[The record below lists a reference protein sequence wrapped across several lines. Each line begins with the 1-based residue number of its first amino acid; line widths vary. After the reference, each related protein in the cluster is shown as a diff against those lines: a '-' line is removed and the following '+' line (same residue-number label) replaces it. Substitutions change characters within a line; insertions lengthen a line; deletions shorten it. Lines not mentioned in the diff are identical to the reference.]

1 MAKDAYNRICFQK
14 AFKPYEIQV
23 TVLQE
28 PATATSQPVTSKV
41 AHSKDELLSWWLAA
55 AIVGADI
62 GTSVFYSTGIVREIV
77 GYAAPLMILVVCVL
91 MWLFKLTY
99 EEGCAASPFNGGA
112 YMMVLQTVGRRMA
125 MVVGALT
132 ILSYLATAAVS
143 AISGAHYLD
152 SFDNIN
158 NWPVQNLV
166 AIAIIPV
173 IFFGLLNIVGIKEP
187 AKIVL
192 AVAVFHFA
200 LLICMDAAGLW
211 IAVTTGADFGR
222 IFQGASTIPPQNLI
236 HGFAAAFLG
245 ITGFEAAAQIV
256 EQLKT
261 PTWLT
266 LRKVYMVVV
275 ALVGLTAPLTSYLC
289 IILLTPDE
297 MKVYANNL
305 LSGLAFKEFG
315 QTGLIVLVLDACLI
329 LFAAVNTA
337 YAGCIGLCTTMAKQG
352 NLPGFF
358 LRRWADDAPWPFS
371 KYQARMPFFQ
381 GYPNCALT
389 FMMVTIVMICLLKG
403 EVNALAEVYG
413 MAFLA
418 VMMSFCLGVIL
429 LRARMPLKVARSPY
443 RTRWIWNIGD
453 LSMPVPAV
461 LGLIALA
468 FAEVGLFIYAD
479 EARIL
484 GLSIFLLVLMV
495 TAFYRLGVLEGR
507 LQHLPDLRLGLGKF
521 QNSDDLPEDL
531 PTYVLCTAGAKARNL
546 TVLLLDLLEH
556 EEPGEK
562 EVVIFHAEEEA
573 ARRGVV
579 FELLQRVVSQ
589 QVAPKFKDRDLILT
603 VKVLPETLID
613 GMIQLKRYRKFKKI
627 FLGTGQDP
635 TQAREFA
642 RDLETNTGVHA
653 CVINAT
659 PQT

>member
-1 MAKDAYNRICFQK
+1 
-14 AFKPYEIQV
+14 V
-23 TVLQE
+23 TR
-28 PATATSQPVTSKV
+28 
-41 AHSKDELLSWWLAA
+41 HKDELLSWWLAA

-62 GTSVFYSTGIVREIV
+62 GTSVFYSPGIVGGIV
-77 GYAAPLMILVVCVL
+77 GNAAPLMILVVCLL
-91 MWLFKLTY
+91 MWLFKFTY

-152 SFDNIN
+152 SFDALNK
-158 NWPVQNLV
+158 WPIENLV
-166 AIAIIPV
+166 AVSLIPV
-173 IFFGLLNIVGIKEP
+173 VFFGFLNIVGIKEP

-192 AVAVFHFA
+192 AVAAFHFT
-200 LLICMDAAGLW
+200 LLLVLDAYGLA
-211 IAVTTGADFGR
+211 IAISTGANFGK
-222 IFQGASTIPPQNLI
+222 IFDGIFTISPQNLI

-256 EQLKT
+256 EQLKP

-266 LRKVYMVVV
+266 LRKVYLVVV
-275 ALVGLTAPLTSYLC
+275 SLVAITAPLTAYLC
-289 IILLTPDE
+289 VILLTPAE
-297 MKVYANNL
+297 MQMYSDNV
-305 LSGLAFKEFG
+305 LSGLALKEFG
-315 QTGLIVLVLDACLI
+315 HTGLVVLILDACLV

-358 LRRWADDAPWPFS
+358 LRRWADDAPWPF
-371 KYQARMPFFQ
+371 KTYRERMPFFQ

-389 FMMVTIVMICLLKG
+389 FMFVTIVMICLLKG
-403 EVNALAEVYG
+403 EVKALAEVYG

-418 VMMSFCLGVIL
+418 VMMSFCFGVIL

-443 RTRWIWNIGD
+443 RTRWIWHIGE

-461 LGLIALA
+461 LGLIALTI
-468 FAEVGLFIYAD
+468 AEVGLFIYAD
-479 EARIL
+479 DARIL

-521 QNSDDLPEDL
+521 QQFDVLPEDL

-573 ARRGVV
+573 ARRGIV

-613 GMIQLKRYRKFKKI
+613 GMIQLKRYRKFRKI

-642 RDLETNTGVHA
+642 RELETNTGVHA
-653 CVINAT
+653 CVINST

>member
-1 MAKDAYNRICFQK
+1 MQEPSIAPSTQPAATQ
-14 AFKPYEIQV
+14 QV
-23 TVLQE
+23 T
-28 PATATSQPVTSKV
+28 
-41 AHSKDELLSWWLAA
+41 HHKDELLSWWLAA

-62 GTSVFYSTGIVREIV
+62 GTSVFYSTGVIRPLV
-77 GYAAPLMILVVCVL
+77 GYAAPLMILVVCIL
-91 MWLFKLTY
+91 MWLFKVTY

-125 MVVGALT
+125 MVVGALS

-143 AISGAHYLD
+143 AISGAYYLD
-152 SFDNIN
+152 SFDNIV
-158 NWPVQNLV
+158 NWPVQNVV
-166 AIAIIPV
+166 AVASIPV
-173 IFFGLLNIVGIKEP
+173 VFFGLLNIVGIKEP

-192 AVAVFHFA
+192 GIAVFHFG
-200 LLICMDAAGLW
+200 LLLVMDFYGLFM
-211 IAVTTGADFGR
+211 AFSSGANFARVFEGLPA
-222 IFQGASTIPPQNLI
+222 ISTQDMYR
-236 HGFAAAFLG
+236 GFAAAFLG

-266 LRKVYMVVV
+266 LRKVYLVVV
-275 ALVGLTAPLTSYLC
+275 SLVGITAPLTSYLC
-289 IILLTPDE
+289 IILLSPEQMNT
-297 MKVYANNL
+297 YSNSL
-305 LSGLAFKEFG
+305 LSGLAFIEFG
-315 QTGLIVLVLDACLI
+315 QNGLIILVLDACLI

-358 LRRWADDAPWPFS
+358 LRRWADNAPWPIN
-371 KYQARMPFFQ
+371 KTRERLPFFQ
-381 GYPNCALT
+381 GYPNCALS
-389 FMMVTIVMICLLKG
+389 FMLVTIVMICLLPG
-403 EVNALAEVYG
+403 EVNVLGEVYG
-413 MAFLA
+413 MAFLG
-418 VMMSFCLGVIL
+418 VMMSFCFGVIL

-443 RTRWIWNIGD
+443 RTRWIWHLGD
-453 LSMPVPAV
+453 WSMPVPAV
-461 LGLIALA
+461 LGLIALS
-468 FAEVGLFIYAD
+468 FAEVTLFIYSST
-479 EARIL
+479 ARML
-484 GLSIFLLVLMV
+484 GLSIFLIVLMV

-521 QNSDDLPEDL
+521 QNVDDLPINL

-613 GMIQLKRYRKFKKI
+613 GMIQLKRYRNFKKI

-642 RDLETNTGVHA
+642 REIETNTGVHA

>member
-1 MAKDAYNRICFQK
+1 
-14 AFKPYEIQV
+14 
-23 TVLQE
+23 LQE
-28 PATATSQPVTSKV
+28 PSTASTTQPASQQVTR
-41 AHSKDELLSWWLAA
+41 HKDELLSWWLAA

-62 GTSVFYSTGIVREIV
+62 GTSVFYSPGIVGGIV
-77 GYAAPLMILVVCVL
+77 GNAAPLMILVVCLL
-91 MWLFKLTY
+91 MWLFKFTY

-152 SFDNIN
+152 SFDALNK
-158 NWPVQNLV
+158 WPIENLV
-166 AIAIIPV
+166 AVSLIPV
-173 IFFGLLNIVGIKEP
+173 VFFGFLNIVGIKEP

-192 AVAVFHFA
+192 AVAAFHFT
-200 LLICMDAAGLW
+200 LLLVLDAYGLA
-211 IAVTTGADFGR
+211 IAISTGANFGK
-222 IFQGASTIPPQNLI
+222 IFDGIFTISPQNLI

-256 EQLKT
+256 EQLKP

-266 LRKVYMVVV
+266 LRKVYLVVV
-275 ALVGLTAPLTSYLC
+275 SLVAITAPLTAYLC
-289 IILLTPDE
+289 VILLTPAE
-297 MKVYANNL
+297 MQMYSDNV
-305 LSGLAFKEFG
+305 LSGLALKEFG
-315 QTGLIVLVLDACLI
+315 HTGLVVLILDACLV

-358 LRRWADDAPWPFS
+358 LRRWADDAPWPF
-371 KYQARMPFFQ
+371 KTYRERMPFFQ

-389 FMMVTIVMICLLKG
+389 FMFVTIVMICLLKG
-403 EVNALAEVYG
+403 EVKALAEVYG

-418 VMMSFCLGVIL
+418 VMMSFCFGVIL

-443 RTRWIWNIGD
+443 RTRWIWHIGE

-461 LGLIALA
+461 LGLIALTI
-468 FAEVGLFIYAD
+468 AEVGLFIYAD
-479 EARIL
+479 DARIL

-521 QNSDDLPEDL
+521 QQFDVLPEDL

-573 ARRGVV
+573 ARRGIV

-613 GMIQLKRYRKFKKI
+613 GMIQLKRYRKFRKI

-642 RDLETNTGVHA
+642 RELETNTGVHA
-653 CVINAT
+653 CVINST

>member
-1 MAKDAYNRICFQK
+1 MQEPSIASTTQPATQ
-14 AFKPYEIQV
+14 QV
-23 TVLQE
+23 TR
-28 PATATSQPVTSKV
+28 
-41 AHSKDELLSWWLAA
+41 HKDELLSWWLAA

-62 GTSVFYSTGIVREIV
+62 GTSVFYSTGIVGGIV
-77 GYAAPLMILVVCVL
+77 GYAAPLMILVVCLL
-91 MWLFKLTY
+91 MWLFKFTY

-143 AISGAHYLD
+143 AVSGAHYLD
-152 SFDNIN
+152 SFDAVNK
-158 NWPVQNLV
+158 WPIENLV
-166 AIAIIPV
+166 LVSMIPV
-173 IFFGLLNIVGIKEP
+173 IFFGVLNIVGIKEP

-192 AVAVFHFA
+192 AVAAFHFS
-200 LLICMDAAGLW
+200 LLLVLDVYGLI
-211 IAVTTGADFGR
+211 IAFTTGADFGKV
-222 IFQGASTIPPQNLI
+222 FQGINTITPQNFI

-266 LRKVYMVVV
+266 LRKVYLVVV
-275 ALVGLTAPLTSYLC
+275 SLVGITAPLTAYLC
-289 IILLTPDE
+289 IILLTPDD
-297 MKVYANNL
+297 MKMYADNV
-305 LSGLAFKEFG
+305 LSGLALKEFG
-315 QTGLIVLVLDACLI
+315 HMGLIVLIIDACLM

-371 KYQARMPFFQ
+371 KYKERMPFFQ

-389 FMMVTIVMICLLKG
+389 FMFVTIVMICLLKG
-403 EVNALAEVYG
+403 EVKAMAEVYG

-443 RTRWIWNIGD
+443 RTRWIWHLGD
-453 LSMPVPAV
+453 LSMPVPAA
-461 LGLIALA
+461 LGLIALTV
-468 FAEVGLFIYAD
+468 AEVGLFIYAED
-479 EARIL
+479 ARIL

-507 LQHLPDLRLGLGKF
+507 LHHLPDLRLGLGKF
-521 QNSDDLPEDL
+521 QQADELPENL

-573 ARRGVV
+573 ARRGIV

-613 GMIQLKRYRKFKKI
+613 GMIQLKKYRKFRKI

-642 RDLETNTGVHA
+642 RELETNTGVHA
-653 CVINAT
+653 CVINSV

>member
-1 MAKDAYNRICFQK
+1 MTR
-14 AFKPYEIQV
+14 
-23 TVLQE
+23 
-28 PATATSQPVTSKV
+28 
-41 AHSKDELLSWWLAA
+41 HKDELLSWWLAA

-62 GTSVFYSTGIVREIV
+62 GTSVFYSPGIVGGIV
-77 GYAAPLMILVVCVL
+77 GNAAPLMILVVCLL
-91 MWLFKLTY
+91 MWLFKFTY

-152 SFDNIN
+152 SFDALNK
-158 NWPVQNLV
+158 WPIENLV
-166 AIAIIPV
+166 AVSLIPV
-173 IFFGLLNIVGIKEP
+173 VFFGFLNIVGIKEP

-192 AVAVFHFA
+192 AVAAFHFT
-200 LLICMDAAGLW
+200 LLLVLDAYGLA
-211 IAVTTGADFGR
+211 IAISTGANFGK
-222 IFQGASTIPPQNLI
+222 IFDGIFTISPQNLI

-256 EQLKT
+256 EQLKP

-266 LRKVYMVVV
+266 LRKVYLVVV
-275 ALVGLTAPLTSYLC
+275 SLVAITAPLTAYLC
-289 IILLTPDE
+289 VILLTPAE
-297 MKVYANNL
+297 MQMYSDNV
-305 LSGLAFKEFG
+305 LSGLALKEFG
-315 QTGLIVLVLDACLI
+315 HTGLVVLILDACLV

-358 LRRWADDAPWPFS
+358 LRRWADDAPWPF
-371 KYQARMPFFQ
+371 KTYRERMPFFQ

-389 FMMVTIVMICLLKG
+389 FMFVTIVMICLLKG
-403 EVNALAEVYG
+403 EVKALAEVYG

-418 VMMSFCLGVIL
+418 VMMSFCFGVIL

-443 RTRWIWNIGD
+443 RTRWIWHIGE

-461 LGLIALA
+461 LGLIALTI
-468 FAEVGLFIYAD
+468 AEVGLFIYAD
-479 EARIL
+479 DARIL

-521 QNSDDLPEDL
+521 QQFDVLPEDL

-573 ARRGVV
+573 ARRGIV

-613 GMIQLKRYRKFKKI
+613 GMIQLKRYRKFRKI

-642 RDLETNTGVHA
+642 RELETNTGVHA
-653 CVINAT
+653 CVINST

>member
-1 MAKDAYNRICFQK
+1 
-14 AFKPYEIQV
+14 
-23 TVLQE
+23 LQE
-28 PATATSQPVTSKV
+28 PTTSTSATTATQQVSHQ
-41 AHSKDELLSWWLAA
+41 KDELLSWWLAA

-62 GTSVFYSTGIVREIV
+62 GTSVFYSTGIVGHIV
-77 GYAAPLMILVVCVL
+77 GYAAPLMILLVCLL
-91 MWLFKLTY
+91 MWLFKFTY

-152 SFDNIN
+152 SFDAVNK
-158 NWPVQNLV
+158 WPIEHLV
-166 AIAIIPV
+166 AVSTIPV
-173 IFFGLLNIVGIKEP
+173 LFFGFLNIIGIKEP

-192 AVAVFHFA
+192 AVATFHFS
-200 LLICMDAAGLW
+200 LLLVLDFYGLA
-211 IAVTTGADFGR
+211 IAFSTNADFGR
-222 IFQGASTIPPQNLI
+222 IFQGITVLSPQNI
-236 HGFAAAFLG
+236 VHGFAAAFLG

-256 EQLKT
+256 EQLKP

-266 LRKVYMVVV
+266 LRKVYLVVV
-275 ALVGLTAPLTSYLC
+275 ALVGITAPLTSYLC
-289 IILLTPDE
+289 IILLTPQE
-297 MKVYANNL
+297 LKMYSENL
-305 LSGLAFKEFG
+305 LSALAIKEFG
-315 QTGLIVLVLDACLI
+315 HTGLVVLILDACLM

-358 LRRWADDAPWPFS
+358 LRRWADDAPWPLS
-371 KYQARMPFFQ
+371 KYKSRMPFLQ

-389 FMMVTIVMICLLKG
+389 FMFVTIGMILLLKG
-403 EVNALAEVYG
+403 EVKALAEVYG

-443 RTRWIWNIGD
+443 RTRWIMQVGD
-453 LSMPVPAV
+453 LSMPLPAI
-461 LGLIALA
+461 LGLIALTI
-468 FAEVGLFIYAD
+468 AEVVLFIYAED
-479 EARIL
+479 ARIL
-484 GLSIFLLVLMV
+484 GISIFLLVLMV

-521 QNSDDLPEDL
+521 QNTDELPENL

-562 EVVIFHAEEEA
+562 EVVIFHAEQEA
-573 ARRGVV
+573 ARRGIV

-642 RDLETNTGVHA
+642 RELETNTGVHA
-653 CVINAT
+653 CVINSV

>member
-1 MAKDAYNRICFQK
+1 M
-14 AFKPYEIQV
+14 
-23 TVLQE
+23 QE
-28 PATATSQPVTSKV
+28 PSLAPIAPSINCPKADIQR
-41 AHSKDELLSWWLAA
+41 KDELLSWWLAA

-62 GTSVFYSTGIVREIV
+62 GTSVFYSTGIVKEIV
-77 GYAAPLMILVVCVL
+77 GYAAPLMILVVCLL
-91 MWLFKLTY
+91 MWLFKMTY

-125 MVVGALT
+125 MVVGSLT

-143 AISGAHYLD
+143 AVSGANYLD
-152 SFDNIN
+152 SFDNLN
-158 NWPVQNLV
+158 NLPMHDIVMI
-166 AIAIIPV
+166 AIAPV
-173 IFFGLLNIVGIKEP
+173 VFFGFLNIVGIKEP

-200 LLICMDAAGLW
+200 LLLVMDAVGLTM
-211 IAVTTGADFGR
+211 AFSSGADFGR
-222 IFQGASTIPPQNLI
+222 VFQGTANIAPQNLM

-256 EQLKT
+256 EQLRT

-266 LRKVYMVVV
+266 LRKVYLAVV

-289 IILLTPDE
+289 IILLTPAQMD
-297 MKVYANNL
+297 VYSKNL
-305 LSGLAFKEFG
+305 LSGLAFTEFG
-315 QTGLIVLVLDACLI
+315 RTGQIVLVFDACLI
-329 LFAAVNTA
+329 LFAAVNTS

-358 LRRWADDAPWPFS
+358 LRRWADDAPWPIS
-371 KYQARMPFFQ
+371 KYRERLPYFQ

-389 FMMVTIVMICLLKG
+389 FMVVTILMIGLLKG
-403 EVNALAEVYG
+403 EIDALAGVYG
-413 MAFLA
+413 IAFLG
-418 VMMSFCLGVIL
+418 VMMSYCLGVIL

-443 RTRWIWNIGD
+443 RTRWIWNVGQ

-461 LGLIALA
+461 IGLIALT
-468 FAEVGLFIYAD
+468 FAEVVLFIYTE
-479 EARIL
+479 EARVL
-484 GLSIFLLVLMV
+484 GLSIFLMVLIV

-521 QNSDDLPEDL
+521 QDMDVLPDDLPA
-531 PTYVLCTAGAKARNL
+531 YVLCTAGAKARNL

-556 EEPGEK
+556 ENPGAK
-562 EVVIFHAEEEA
+562 EVIIFHAEEEA
-573 ARRGVV
+573 ARRGIV

-589 QVAPKFKDRDLILT
+589 QVAPKFKDSDLILT

-613 GMIQLKRYRKFKKI
+613 GMIQLKRYKKFRKI

-642 RDLETNTGVHA
+642 REIETNTGVHA
-653 CVINAT
+653 CVINSV

>member
-1 MAKDAYNRICFQK
+1 MQEPIIASSTQPAATQ
-14 AFKPYEIQV
+14 QV
-23 TVLQE
+23 TR
-28 PATATSQPVTSKV
+28 
-41 AHSKDELLSWWLAA
+41 HKDELLSWWLAA

-62 GTSVFYSTGIVREIV
+62 GTSVFYSTGIVRDIV
-77 GYAAPLMILVVCVL
+77 GFAAPLMILVICLL
-91 MWLFKLTY
+91 MWLFKVTY

-143 AISGAHYLD
+143 AISGAYYLD

-158 NWPVQNLV
+158 NWPVINIV
-166 AIAIIPV
+166 AVASIPV
-173 IFFGLLNIVGIKEP
+173 VFFGLLNIVGIKEP

-192 AVAVFHFA
+192 AVAVFHFS
-200 LLICMDAAGLW
+200 LLLVLDVYGLSL
-211 IAVTTGADFGR
+211 AVMTGANFGR
-222 IFQGASTIPPQNLI
+222 VFEGIGTLAPQNLV

-266 LRKVYMVVV
+266 LRKVYLVVV
-275 ALVGLTAPLTSYLC
+275 SLVGITAPLTSYLC
-289 IILLTPDE
+289 IILLTPE
-297 MKVYANNL
+297 QMNTYSKNL
-305 LSGLAFKEFG
+305 LSGLAYTEFG
-315 QTGLIVLVLDACLI
+315 NIGLMILVLDACLI

-358 LRRWADDAPWPFS
+358 LRRWADDAPWPFN
-371 KYQARMPFFQ
+371 KYRDRLPFFQ
-381 GYPNCALT
+381 GYPNCALA
-389 FMMVTIVMICLLKG
+389 FMLVTIVMICLLRG

-443 RTRWIWNIGD
+443 RTRWIWHVGD
-453 LSMPVPAV
+453 LAMPVPAV
-461 LGLIALA
+461 LGLIALS

-479 EARIL
+479 DARIL

-521 QNSDDLPEDL
+521 QNMDVLPEDL

-642 RDLETNTGVHA
+642 RELETNTGVHA
-653 CVINAT
+653 CVINST

>member
-1 MAKDAYNRICFQK
+1 MQEPSTASTTQPASQ
-14 AFKPYEIQV
+14 QV
-23 TVLQE
+23 TR
-28 PATATSQPVTSKV
+28 
-41 AHSKDELLSWWLAA
+41 HKDELLSWWLAA

-62 GTSVFYSTGIVREIV
+62 GTSVFYSPGIVGGIV
-77 GYAAPLMILVVCVL
+77 GNAAPLMILVVCLL
-91 MWLFKLTY
+91 MWLFKFTY

-152 SFDNIN
+152 SFDALNK
-158 NWPVQNLV
+158 WPIENLV
-166 AIAIIPV
+166 AVSLIPV
-173 IFFGLLNIVGIKEP
+173 VFFGFLNIVGIKEP

-192 AVAVFHFA
+192 AVAAFHFT
-200 LLICMDAAGLW
+200 LLLVLDAYGLA
-211 IAVTTGADFGR
+211 IAISTGANFGK
-222 IFQGASTIPPQNLI
+222 IFDGIFTISPQNLI

-256 EQLKT
+256 EQLKP

-266 LRKVYMVVV
+266 LRKVYLVVV
-275 ALVGLTAPLTSYLC
+275 SLVAITAPLTAYLC
-289 IILLTPDE
+289 VILLTPAE
-297 MKVYANNL
+297 MQMYSDNV
-305 LSGLAFKEFG
+305 LSGLALKEFG
-315 QTGLIVLVLDACLI
+315 HTGLVVLILDACLV

-358 LRRWADDAPWPFS
+358 LRRWADDAPWPF
-371 KYQARMPFFQ
+371 KTYRERMPFFQ

-389 FMMVTIVMICLLKG
+389 FMFVTIVMICLLKG
-403 EVNALAEVYG
+403 EVKALAEVYG

-418 VMMSFCLGVIL
+418 VMMSFCFGVIL

-443 RTRWIWNIGD
+443 RTRWIWHIGE

-461 LGLIALA
+461 LGLIALTI
-468 FAEVGLFIYAD
+468 AEVGLFIYAD
-479 EARIL
+479 DARIL

-521 QNSDDLPEDL
+521 QQFDVLPEDL

-573 ARRGVV
+573 ARRGIV

-613 GMIQLKRYRKFKKI
+613 GMIQLKRYRKFRKI

-642 RDLETNTGVHA
+642 RELETNTGVHA
-653 CVINAT
+653 CVINST

>member
-1 MAKDAYNRICFQK
+1 MTR
-14 AFKPYEIQV
+14 
-23 TVLQE
+23 
-28 PATATSQPVTSKV
+28 
-41 AHSKDELLSWWLAA
+41 HKDELLSWWLAA

-62 GTSVFYSTGIVREIV
+62 GTSVFYSPGIVGGIV
-77 GYAAPLMILVVCVL
+77 GNAAPLMILVVCLL
-91 MWLFKLTY
+91 MWLFKFTY

-152 SFDNIN
+152 SFDALNK
-158 NWPVQNLV
+158 WPIENLV
-166 AIAIIPV
+166 AVSLIPV
-173 IFFGLLNIVGIKEP
+173 VFFGFLNIVGIKEP

-192 AVAVFHFA
+192 AVAAFHFT
-200 LLICMDAAGLW
+200 LLLVLDVYGLA
-211 IAVTTGADFGR
+211 IAISTGANFGK
-222 IFQGASTIPPQNLI
+222 IFDGIFTISPQNLI

-256 EQLKT
+256 EQLKP

-266 LRKVYMVVV
+266 LRKVYLVVV
-275 ALVGLTAPLTSYLC
+275 SLVAITAPLTAYLC
-289 IILLTPDE
+289 VILLTPAE
-297 MKVYANNL
+297 MQMYSDNV
-305 LSGLAFKEFG
+305 LSGLALKEFG
-315 QTGLIVLVLDACLI
+315 HTGLVVLILDACLV

-358 LRRWADDAPWPFS
+358 LRRWADDAPWPF
-371 KYQARMPFFQ
+371 KTYRERMPFFQ

-389 FMMVTIVMICLLKG
+389 FMFVTIVMICLLKG
-403 EVNALAEVYG
+403 EVKALAEVYG

-418 VMMSFCLGVIL
+418 VMMSFCFGVIL

-443 RTRWIWNIGD
+443 RTRWIWHIGE

-461 LGLIALA
+461 LGLIALTI
-468 FAEVGLFIYAD
+468 AEVGLFIYAD
-479 EARIL
+479 DARIL

-521 QNSDDLPEDL
+521 QQFDVLPEDL

-573 ARRGVV
+573 ARRGIV

-613 GMIQLKRYRKFKKI
+613 GMIQLKRYRKFRKI

-642 RDLETNTGVHA
+642 RELETNTGVHA
-653 CVINAT
+653 CVINST

>member
-1 MAKDAYNRICFQK
+1 
-14 AFKPYEIQV
+14 
-23 TVLQE
+23 LQE
-28 PATATSQPVTSKV
+28 PSTASTTQPASQQVTR
-41 AHSKDELLSWWLAA
+41 HKDELLSWWLAA

-62 GTSVFYSTGIVREIV
+62 GTSVFYSPGIVGGIV
-77 GYAAPLMILVVCVL
+77 GNAAPLMILVVCLL
-91 MWLFKLTY
+91 MWLFKFTY

-152 SFDNIN
+152 SFDALNK
-158 NWPVQNLV
+158 WPIENLV
-166 AIAIIPV
+166 AVSLIPV
-173 IFFGLLNIVGIKEP
+173 VFFGFLNIVGIKEP

-192 AVAVFHFA
+192 AVAAFHFT
-200 LLICMDAAGLW
+200 LLLVLDAYGLA
-211 IAVTTGADFGR
+211 IAISTGANFGK
-222 IFQGASTIPPQNLI
+222 IFDGIFTISPQNLI

-256 EQLKT
+256 EQLKP

-266 LRKVYMVVV
+266 LRKVYLVVV
-275 ALVGLTAPLTSYLC
+275 SLVAITAPLTAYLC
-289 IILLTPDE
+289 VILLTPAE
-297 MKVYANNL
+297 MQMYSDNV
-305 LSGLAFKEFG
+305 LSGLALKEFG
-315 QTGLIVLVLDACLI
+315 HTGLVVLILDACLV

-358 LRRWADDAPWPFS
+358 LRRWADDAPWPF
-371 KYQARMPFFQ
+371 KTYRERMPFFQ

-389 FMMVTIVMICLLKG
+389 FMFVTIVMICLLKG
-403 EVNALAEVYG
+403 ELKALAEVYG

-418 VMMSFCLGVIL
+418 VMMSFCFGVIL

-443 RTRWIWNIGD
+443 RTRWIWHIGE

-461 LGLIALA
+461 LGLIALTI
-468 FAEVGLFIYAD
+468 AEVGLFIYAD
-479 EARIL
+479 DARIL

-521 QNSDDLPEDL
+521 QQFDVLPEDL

-573 ARRGVV
+573 ARRGIV

-613 GMIQLKRYRKFKKI
+613 GMIQLKRYRKFRKI

-642 RDLETNTGVHA
+642 RELETNTGVHA
-653 CVINAT
+653 CVINST